1 MPVTGEE
8 RQLEFTRRLAIE
20 TPEHVVLEL
29 ELAGLGSRLGA
40 AVYDLVIQ
48 AAILLLIV
56 LVGALVA
63 VGGGTALLGA
73 SASGWAG
80 ALVIAAWF
88 AVLWGYFTLFEGLWG
103 GRTPGKRRMGL
114 RVVMDT
120 GHPVTFRA
128 AAVRNLLRIVDAQ
141 PFNSYLVGI
150 PFLFFQRHHRRLG
163 DLVAGTVV
171 VYDRPA
177 EARLASGLVRPE
189 ESETIDL
196 GPPVLDDAEFRLL
209 DRVVTRLDDLDA
221 SSRNRLVPQLAE
233 RFARHVEWDGRRPE
247 AFLLQVFQQELARRQ
262 ARMAG
267 RGRGERAKALGTA
280 ERFVALRQA
289 GWEAFREEATGLERR
304 GLASLDGE
312 AITAFARRYRAVT
325 ADLARARTYGV
336 DPRTVAYLERVAH
349 VGHNAV
355 YGLGGARRLGLRRL
369 LFAHLPAAVY
379 RHRYLVLLA
388 ATLFVLPGI
397 AGYALIRERPE
408 AAEEILPPV
417 MIARAESG
425 EYAIETGRGY
435 AEAPSTYLPTI
446 ASGIIANNV
455 QVAFAAFAFGVTAGI
470 GTVAVLAFNGLFFG
484 AVLGLFA
491 NYGIVGWLLTFVAGH
506 GVLELS
512 AIFIAG
518 AAGLLIGRGILVPG
532 DFTRKDA
539 VVVHGREAIRLV
551 GAAACLLLLA
561 GLIEGFLSASA
572 APATVKLGVSAASGV
587 LLLLYL
593 LAGRSAA
600 AGRDAAEGGR
610 VRSDRETRGLRT
622 ETL

>member
-1 MPVTGEE
+1 MPLTGEE

-40 AVYDLVIQ
+40 AVYDLAIQ
-48 AAILLLIV
+48 AGILLLFV
-56 LVGALVA
+56 LVMALVA
-63 VGGGTALLGA
+63 VGGGAALLGA

-80 ALVIAAWF
+80 AFMIAAWF

-141 PFNSYLVGI
+141 PFNTYLVGI
-150 PFLFFQRHHRRLG
+150 PFLFLQRHHRRLG
-163 DLVAGTVV
+163 DLIAGTIV

-177 EARLASGLVRPE
+177 EARIASGLVRAE
-189 ESETIDL
+189 GWETLDL
-196 GPPVLDDAEFRLL
+196 GPPLLDDAEFRLL

-221 SSRNRLVPQLAE
+221 SARNRLVPQLAE
-233 RFARHVEWDGRRPE
+233 RFARHVEWDGRQADE
-247 AFLLQVFQQELARRQ
+247 FLVRMFQQELARRQ
-262 ARMAG
+262 ARLAG
-267 RGRGERAKALGTA
+267 RGSGDRAKALGTA

-289 GWEAFREEATGLERR
+289 EWEAFREEATGLEQR
-304 GLASLDGE
+304 GLASLDGD

-325 ADLARARTYGV
+325 SDLARARTYGV
-336 DPRTVAYLERVAH
+336 DPRTVAYLERIAH

-355 YGLGGARRLGLRRL
+355 YGLSGIRRLSVPRL

-379 RHRYLVLLA
+379 RQRRFVLLA
-388 ATLFVLPGI
+388 ATIFLLPGV

-408 AAEEILPPV
+408 TAEEILPPV

-435 AEAPSTYLPTI
+435 AEAPSPYLPTM

-470 GTVAVLAFNGLFFG
+470 GTAAVLAFNGLFFG

-491 NYGIVGWLLTFVAGH
+491 NYGIAGWLLTFVAGH
-506 GVLELS
+506 GVLELT

-518 AAGLLIGRGILVPG
+518 AAGLVVGRGILVPG
-532 DFTRKDA
+532 DLARKDA

-551 GAAACLLLLA
+551 GAAASLLLLA

-572 APATVKLGVSAASGV
+572 APAAVKLGVSAASGV
-587 LLLLYL
+587 LLVLYL
-593 LAGRSAA
+593 LAGRGAA
-600 AGRDAAEGGR
+600 AQLGEADGGR
-610 VRSDRETRGLRT
+610 ARSDRPTRGLRT